1 MTFLARGMRR
11 VAAVLG
17 GSSAADHPRPVDVE
31 KIRALYTA
39 PYYLSITTLDDDGIH
54 EFVRI
59 ALGAQVDGVLWMLG
73 TEEWR
78 CRRAG
83 AWFAL
88 VREESEIQHALEQSL
103 LTSRG
108 SLTAPDLGAVL
119 AQLRDAACL
128 PLLLE
133 YQERGLRDNHHGPQG
148 EIAAL
153 IRDLGGTPLTDDD
166 SEGSTARMARMR
178 DTAAR
183 ILTAAHPDRAV

>member
-1 MTFLARGMRR
+1 MTFLARAARR
-11 VAAVLG
+11 LAALLG
-17 GSSAADHPRPVDVE
+17 KSRAADNPRPVDLDR
-31 KIRALYTA
+31 IRALYTA
-39 PYYLSITTLDDDGIH
+39 PYYLSITTLDDDGIR

-59 ALGAQVDGVLWMLG
+59 ARDARVDEVLWMLG

-88 VREESEIQHALEQSL
+88 VREEAEIQQALEQSL

-119 AQLRDAACL
+119 AQLRGAACI
-128 PLLLE
+128 PLLLA

-166 SEGSTARMARMR
+166 SDGSTARMARMR

-183 ILTAAHPDRAV
+183 ILTAAHPDRTA